1 MVQEEIRNFLREKK
15 FKTKYAKTYE
25 KQQKQCVAGNL
36 QM

>member
-1 MVQEEIRNFLREKK
+1 MVQEEIRNLREKK